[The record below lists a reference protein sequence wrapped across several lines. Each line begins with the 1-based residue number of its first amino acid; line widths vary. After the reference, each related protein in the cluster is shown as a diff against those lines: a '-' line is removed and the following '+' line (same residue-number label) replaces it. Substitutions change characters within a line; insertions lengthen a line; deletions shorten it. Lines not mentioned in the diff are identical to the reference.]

1 MARRSMQFCAGAI
14 SDRDRFF
21 VDMISPE
28 GFVNTGEV

>member
-1 MARRSMQFCAGAI
+1 MARRSTWFCAGAI
-14 SDRDRFF
+14 FDRGRFF